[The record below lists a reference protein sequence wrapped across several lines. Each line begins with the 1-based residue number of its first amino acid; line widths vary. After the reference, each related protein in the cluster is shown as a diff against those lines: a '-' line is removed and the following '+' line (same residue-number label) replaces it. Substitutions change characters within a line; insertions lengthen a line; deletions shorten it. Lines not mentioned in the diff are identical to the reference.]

1 MPLLLALALAGAC
14 GDAAGPAATDPLE
27 VVGGDRQT
35 AVVGSTL
42 PLPLEVR
49 ATDGQGG
56 GLAGVT
62 IRFEVE
68 RGGGTV
74 EPREVVTDE
83 QGRATTRWTLGTTS
97 GEQRLRV
104 EMEGIAPVTARATA
118 LPGPAVTI
126 RPSRDTIIA
135 FLDDTLTAVIVARDE
150 FGNPITDRL
159 PSWSVGPPERATV
172 SPEGVITSMEPGEA
186 VLIAE
191 LDGVRTEVPMILT
204 RWAALAPGYAQTC
217 GVTLEGRAYCWG
229 GRGYGELV
237 DVTGSGT
244 FYPVPVEGNLRFVEL
259 TAGNRHTCGV
269 TTEGEAYC
277 WGDNASGQLGSSVP
291 GVTSVPQPVA
301 GGMRFSAITAGG
313 AHTCALTPT
322 GEAYCWGSNES
333 GQLGTGDRSSSPVP
347 VPVRGSGFAALDG
360 HGDHHCGLATDGTV
374 HCWGLIYDHG
384 SLASGTLAWFV
395 VRESPGPL
403 PGGRQ
408 FRRIAVE
415 RFHGCGLTDAGEALC
430 WGDNGFGQLG
440 TGSRDGSTTPV
451 AVKGGLTFQVL
462 SAGAFH
468 TCGLTAD
475 GAAYCWGFGTWG
487 QLGTEAKLA
496 ECGSREIKCAL
507 APVRVAGDHIFTS
520 IAAGYTHTCGI
531 TDRGAAYCWGF
542 NLHGQTGS
550 GKGTVYEPTP
560 VRVPSPR

>member
-1 MPLLLALALAGAC
+1 MPLLLALTLASAC
-14 GDAAGPAATDPLE
+14 GDAAGPTTDPLE
-27 VVGGDRQT
+27 VLGGDRQSG
-35 AVVGSTL
+35 VVGTTL

-62 IRFEVE
+62 IRFTVE
-68 RGGGTV
+68 RGGGSV

-83 QGRATTRWTLGTTS
+83 RGRAATRWTLGTTS
-97 GEQRLRV
+97 GEHRLSV
-104 EMEGIAPVTARATA
+104 EIEDGESIIVRATA

-126 RPSRDTIIA
+126 RPRRDTIVA
-135 FLDDTLTAVIVARDE
+135 FLDDTLTAAVVARDE
-150 FGNPITDRL
+150 FGNPITGRL
-159 PSWSVGPPERATV
+159 PSWSVAPPERATI
-172 SPEGVITSMEPGEA
+172 SAEGVITSMEPGEA

-191 LDGVRTEVPMILT
+191 LDGVRAEVPLILT
-204 RWAALAPGYAQTC
+204 RWAALAPGYAHTC

-229 GRGYGELV
+229 GRGYGGLV
-237 DVTGSGT
+237 DVTGSGSH
-244 FYPVPVEGNLRFVEL
+244 YPVPVNGNLRFMAL
-259 TAGNRHTCGV
+259 TAGNRHTCGL
-269 TTEGEAYC
+269 TTEGVAYC

-291 GVTSVPQPVA
+291 GVTSTPQPVA
-301 GGMRFSAITAGG
+301 GGMRFSAIAAGG
-313 AHTCALTPT
+313 AHTCALTPA

-333 GQLGTGDRSSSPVP
+333 GQLGTGDRSSSLVP
-347 VPVRGSGFAALDG
+347 VPVRGGGFAALDG
-360 HGDHHCGLATDGTV
+360 HGEHHCGLAGDGSV
-374 HCWGLIYDHG
+374 HCWGMIYDHG
-384 SLASGTLAWFV
+384 SLGAGSVAWFV
-395 VRESPGPL
+395 IRESPDPL
-403 PGGRQ
+403 PGGTR

-415 RFHGCGLTDAGEALC
+415 RFHGCGLTDAGDALC

-440 TGSRDGSTTPV
+440 SGDRDGSSAPV
-451 AVKGGLTFQVL
+451 AVKGGLVFQTL

-487 QLGTEAKLA
+487 QLGTES
-496 ECGSREIKCAL
+496 EVPDCGSKEIRCAL
-507 APVRVAGDHIFTS
+507 TPVRVAGEHVFTA

-542 NLHGQTGS
+542 NLHDQTGS
-550 GKGTVYEPTP
+550 GKRTVHEPTP